1 MLFKLYY
8 LICNQILQGLRDIDN
23 DIVAATFKVMADC
36 VLVLGAENV
45 VGTTDRRIIFK
56 EGQPDV
62 S

>member
-1 MLFKLYY
+1 MYSLTY
-8 LICNQILQGLRDIDN
+8 NQILQGLRDIDN
-23 DIVAATFKVMADC
+23 EIVAATFKVMADC

-45 VGTTDRRIIFK
+45 VGTADRKIIFK